1 MFKYIITVLLK
12 KGPANR
18 VFKIISYLHIFCY
31 KCKKEKYSP
40 TALGVIDCIALARSL

>member
-18 VFKIISYLHIFCY
+18 VFKIISYLHIFCC

-40 TALGVIDCIALARSL
+40 TALGVIDCIALNVS